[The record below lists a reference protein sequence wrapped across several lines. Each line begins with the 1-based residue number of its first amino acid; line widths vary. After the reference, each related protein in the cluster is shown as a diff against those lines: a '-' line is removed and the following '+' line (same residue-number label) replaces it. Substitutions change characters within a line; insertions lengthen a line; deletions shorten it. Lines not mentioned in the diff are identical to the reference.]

1 MRRDIR
7 NTASKTRQNSHISTY
22 KRGGATGK
30 MQRKYTLEKK
40 KQRKSGTE
48 NKEDNKK
55 AVTSEHQ
62 S

>member
-40 KQRKSGTE
+40 KTE
-48 NKEDNKK
+48 EEWDR
-55 AVTSEHQ
+55 E
-62 S
+62 